1 MSYYNHD
8 WYYTAGPEV
17 AEYEPTT
24 YNQEVYDLAK
34 KLGSMTAEQCLAVAD
49 VLICSERYADTD
61 HWEDS
66 EEMVAALQYAARKLN
81 TKIGSA

>member
-49 VLICSERYADTD
+49 ALIAANRYYDTD
-61 HWEDS
+61 KDGD
-66 EEMVAALQYAARKLN
+66 EMAEALEYVERRLD
-81 TKIGSA
+81 TKIGGA